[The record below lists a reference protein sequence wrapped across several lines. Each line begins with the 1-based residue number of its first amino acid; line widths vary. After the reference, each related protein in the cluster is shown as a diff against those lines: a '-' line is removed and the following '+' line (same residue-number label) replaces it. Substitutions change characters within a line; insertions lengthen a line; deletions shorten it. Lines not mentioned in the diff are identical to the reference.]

1 MIGYLTQGMYIFK
14 WCIPF
19 GIILFAVI
27 EALLFL
33 TKKRQIHKLGK
44 GDLFSLGCELLLSIY
59 FCTILW
65 ITGIIGQEYSFHFS
79 DFSIGNLLEVPFV
92 GASLKMVALNCMLFM
107 PYGFLVALVF
117 RKRRFSWWKFVL
129 IGFCTTFA
137 IEFIQSFTG
146 RLAELDDLITN
157 TSGFVAGAFIAS
169 GIYSICVATEKKDRL
184 KGLLKIICP
193 IVLLLI
199 AFAGLSTI
207 ATGDQEQDE
216 RDAYYETY
224 GFSDQ
229 KIDSISEFSI
239 SYQSATYTA
248 DSDTEL
254 ADNETVWFSWMGNS
268 IENKAASYQ
277 LQDQNTAEEFALD
290 SDKIYI
296 TVKFDTPQT
305 FKFENNSSWEMSDV
319 TYMMVCI
326 NDGTIWYSSN
336 TEYFQH
342 TAVYAN
348 PQYPYQADEQ
358 LIDEIKSYISAH

>member
-1 MIGYLTQGMYIFK
+1 MDASLYDAGSIHIYI
-14 WCIPF
+14 
-19 GIILFAVI
+19 
-27 EALLFL
+27 
-33 TKKRQIHKLGK
+33 K
-44 GDLFSLGCELLLSIY
+44 GNFFSLGCELLLSIY

-169 GIYSICVATEKKDRL
+169 GIYSICVATEKKERL

-199 AFAGLSTI
+199 AFVGLSTI
-207 ATGDQEQDE
+207 ATGDQAQEE

-229 KIDSISEFSI
+229 KIDSIREFSI
-239 SYQSATYTA
+239 SYQSAIYTA

-254 ADNETVWFSWMGNS
+254 ADNETV
-268 IENKAASYQ
+268 
-277 LQDQNTAEEFALD
+277 
-290 SDKIYI
+290 
-296 TVKFDTPQT
+296 
-305 FKFENNSSWEMSDV
+305 
-319 TYMMVCI
+319 
-326 NDGTIWYSSN
+326 WYSSN

-348 PQYPYQADEQ
+348 PQYPYQVDEQ
-358 LIDEIKSYISAH
+358 LIDEIMSYISLK